1 VTRPCAGSGSE
12 GIVAVS
18 GGGRDKT
25 MDGNKFLDRFDDFFR
40 DGGGWGGSDSKIVEE
55 GESAGDWGDPNYKD
69 ESSGGLSKG
78 GKAGSKRAASAGDK
92 VHGRNEAGAAGGGKG
107 R

>member
-1 VTRPCAGSGSE
+1 
-12 GIVAVS
+12 VS

-25 MDGNKFLDRFDDFFR
+25 MDGNRFLDRFDDFFR

-69 ESSGGLSKG
+69 ESTGGLSKG
-78 GKAGSKRAASAGDK
+78 SKAGSKRTASDGDK
-92 VHGRNEAGAAGGGKG
+92 VRGGDDAEAARGKKG